1 MSRTSTSIELQ
12 PYAASTPVTQPP
24 SVYAKGN
31 DAPPVTEDLRPIVDT
46 TQNAALAEPI
56 QEPTK
61 ATTAIV
67 LVTVVCVTMISTLLA
82 GLVTVGLPTMAA
94 ELDIPPS
101 LLLW

>member
-1 MSRTSTSIELQ
+1 M
-12 PYAASTPVTQPP
+12 ASTPVAFAEP
-24 SVYAKGN
+24 SQLHTKGH
-31 DAPPVTEDLRPIVDT
+31 DAPPMTDDLQPINTLTSVA
-46 TQNAALAEPI
+46 QQA
-56 QEPTK
+56 PTK
-61 ATTAIV
+61 GTTAIV